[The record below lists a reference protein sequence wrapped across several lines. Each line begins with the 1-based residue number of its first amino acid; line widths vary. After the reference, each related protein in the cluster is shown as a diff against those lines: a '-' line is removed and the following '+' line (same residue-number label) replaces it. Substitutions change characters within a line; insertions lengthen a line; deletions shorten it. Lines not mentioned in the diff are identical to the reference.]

1 MTAKALCL
9 LVDHNIC
16 FHEIPSLD
24 IQVKQREG
32 DFMRF
37 KLFCL
42 FIGFIG
48 GYFMINWMP
57 DVAPFRFTNF
67 ITEFIFNPLKSFLA
81 MMSFFIGFLAN
92 AILIR
97 CVIEEMIFYL
107 SGREVRLRELIVSYG
122 VVANFYF
129 LFQMNVILTGLFLIF
144 SLFYGIMSIDLQ
156 RKRKFKNNA

>member
-1 MTAKALCL
+1 MTAFAFMKFPL
-9 LVDHNIC
+9 LTYKWN
-16 FHEIPSLD
+16 
-24 IQVKQREG
+24 KGG

-42 FIGFIG
+42 FIGFIC
-48 GYFMINWMP
+48 GYFMINWIP
-57 DVAPFRFTNF
+57 EVTPFHFTNF

-81 MMSFFIGFLAN
+81 MISFFIGFLAN

-97 CVIEEMIFYL
+97 SAIEEMVFYL
-107 SGREVRLRELIVSYG
+107 SGREVRLGELIVSYG

-144 SLFYGIMSIDLQ
+144 SIVYGMMSIDLQ
-156 RKRKFKNNA
+156 RKRKFKNNL